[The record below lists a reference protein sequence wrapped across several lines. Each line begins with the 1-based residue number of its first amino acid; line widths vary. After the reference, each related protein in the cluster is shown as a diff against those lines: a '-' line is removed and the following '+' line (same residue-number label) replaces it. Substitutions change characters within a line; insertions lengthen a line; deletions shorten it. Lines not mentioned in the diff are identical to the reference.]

1 MLGFNFVTGYRLPSF
16 FLILPEVFTMYCGID
31 VAKGK
36 SQACIMDEQ
45 KQVIAEFSFDHTQ
58 EGFVKLEKYLAPDT
72 KIGMEA
78 TGSYSKG
85 LHEYLRHKYNVCYVD
100 SVQIFNFSRMHF
112 LHVKNDKIDARL
124 IAQYLM
130 HGFKIS
136 TPIRTDSLKDLARL
150 YSRIIRNRS
159 RYKCMFESQL
169 NVVFPELESKI
180 NLHKTNGL
188 FPMLLKYPTPRQI
201 ATADPLALRESM
213 IKSNKNRAVYTE
225 EYVRELQALAA
236 NSIGVRDYPEEC
248 FVYTTKLILFYDDLV
263 KEIKQKMQT
272 IIDSTPYAKM
282 NDEFG
287 FNTAAL
293 ALIIGEIG
301 DIRRFPSHKKFVG
314 YCGLDVRQKQSGKM
328 VVSNLR
334 ITKRGSKILRNT
346 FYNLVITHIRHK
358 TDVGDFYLKMRAKG
372 KHAKKAIVAAARKL
386 AVKTYY
392 DLQHC
397 HDASAVTQ

>member
-1 MLGFNFVTGYRLPSF
+1 
-16 FLILPEVFTMYCGID
+16 
-31 VAKGK
+31 
-36 SQACIMDEQ
+36 
-45 KQVIAEFSFDHTQ
+45 
-58 EGFVKLEKYLAPDT
+58 
-72 KIGMEA
+72 
-78 TGSYSKG
+78 
-85 LHEYLRHKYNVCYVD
+85 
-100 SVQIFNFSRMHF
+100 MHF

-150 YSRIIRNRS
+150 YCRLIKNRS

-180 NLHKTNGL
+180 NLHKSNGL
-188 FPMLLKYPTPRQI
+188 FPMLLKYPTPQHI
-201 ATADPLALRESM
+201 AAADPNELRQSM
-213 IKSNKNRAVYTE
+213 MKSNKNAAVYTT
-225 EYVRELQALAA
+225 EYVQELQALATQ
-236 NSIGVRDYPEEC
+236 SIGVKDYPAEC
-248 FVYTTKLILFYDDLV
+248 FIYTTQLILYYDEIV
-263 KEIKQKMQT
+263 KEIKQKMQE
-272 IIDSTPYAKM
+272 IIDTTPYAKM
-282 NDEFG
+282 NNEFG
-287 FNTAAL
+287 FNTVAL
-293 ALIIGEIG
+293 ALIIGEVG
-301 DIRRFPSHKKFVG
+301 DIRRFPHHKKFVG

-358 TDVGDFYLKMRAKG
+358 TEVGEFYLKLRANG

-392 DLQHC
+392 DMQHC
-397 HDASAVTQ
+397 HDTPVLVQ